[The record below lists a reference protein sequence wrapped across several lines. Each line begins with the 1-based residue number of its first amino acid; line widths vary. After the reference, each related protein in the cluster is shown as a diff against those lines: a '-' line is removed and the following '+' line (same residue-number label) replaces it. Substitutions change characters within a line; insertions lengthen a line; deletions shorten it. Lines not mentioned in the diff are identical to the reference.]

1 MQQREGRLV
10 DCKHEMR
17 MRSRESGDA
26 MDGDAIDEKMWEKME
41 TGPRHDTRHATDG
54 QLATPK

>member
-1 MQQREGRLV
+1 MYAQREGRLV

-26 MDGDAIDEKMWEKME
+26 MDGDAME
-41 TGPRHDTRHATDG
+41 MRKCGKKWRRDQDMTRDMR
-54 QLATPK
+54 PMDS